1 MFCKISRKA
10 RRRSCCF
17 RFYIVHP
24 CVYKFLSSEN
34 IPHEAF
40 HSETKREPTVP
51 ASAQV
56 TETPSLMAGPLE
68 THSAFC
74 QEANGPRLTRPPSAP
89 CGLRSGALRGRW
101 IGQTAA
107 VGGGVAEIRG
117 DGPRRGRLQRAP
129 SAAPAQI
136 GLLARSS
143 GQHQA
148 PDRWARSE
156 VCAVGYLMALPFPSS
171 RCSSVTTVSSKPL
184 AEAKHHSFSSQVISL
199 FSVKEVISGEDI
211 RQRLGQQPPRMGRR
225 TRPQT
230 LGSPE
235 LTLVSGRPELSLAP
249 GSQAGAILSDDR
261 CAAFFLLLLLDRSAL
276 RSSHRF
282 IVRHYVTGGPS
293 CPSL

>member
-1 MFCKISRKA
+1 MSRSQRSSPHQTTVCTVWLEKWCFA
-10 RRRSCCF
+10 RLLDWADRSGWRRS
-17 RFYIVHP
+17 RRD
-24 CVYKFLSSEN
+24 SW
-34 IPHEAF
+34 
-40 HSETKREPTVP
+40 
-51 ASAQV
+51 
-56 TETPSLMAGPLE
+56 
-68 THSAFC
+68 
-74 QEANGPRLTRPPSAP
+74 
-89 CGLRSGALRGRW
+89 RW
-101 IGQTAA
+101 AA
-107 VGGGVAEIRG
+107 EKIRG

-235 LTLVSGRPELSLAP
+235 LMLVSGRPELSLAP

-282 IVRHYVTGGPS
+282 IVCHYVTGGPS